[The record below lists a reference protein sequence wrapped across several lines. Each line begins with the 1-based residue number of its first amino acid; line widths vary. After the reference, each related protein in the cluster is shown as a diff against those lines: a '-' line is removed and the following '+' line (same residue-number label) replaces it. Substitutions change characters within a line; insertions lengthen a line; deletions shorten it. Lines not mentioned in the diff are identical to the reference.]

1 MTASRY
7 MPSVAWV
14 SLCLTVGA
22 MAQIALMAVR

>member
-1 MTASRY
+1 MTVSRY

-14 SLCLTVGA
+14 SFCVALGA